1 MFMRNPE
8 GAPQRDRRRFLVLVA
23 GGLGI
28 GYLLVTGLAT
38 AWTDFLWFKSV
49 GFTGVWWVN
58 TVSVA
63 ALGAAGFLF
72 VFLLVWA
79 NLGIADRLS
88 PRHSLLAQGE
98 GDEVVERF
106 RSWVEPRLRWV
117 RLAVATAVGLLVG
130 VGAARWRDLVLPFLN
145 PSSFRLDDPQFGT
158 DLSFY
163 LFRLPFWSVLTS
175 WLFNVVAVTLV
186 IAAAFHYLNGGI
198 RFEQGSRFSVR
209 PGVKAH
215 LSVLAAVLAL
225 IRAVAYRIDSYELV
239 YAPNSVFGAGYT
251 DVNARL
257 PALNLLALVSLVA
270 AVLFLLNIT
279 RPGWTLAIVSVGSW
293 LFVSLAAGAIYPA
306 VVERFQV
313 QPNKLARERPYI
325 ERNIAATRA
334 AFGLDSIEVV
344 PYSAEG
350 TLSAEDIEAN
360 RPIIDNLRLWNRSV
374 LTRTYQQD
382 QEIRP
387 FYGLDK
393 VDTDRYVLDG
403 VPTQVMLAVREL
415 DEVNL
420 PATGWQPERLIY
432 THGYGA
438 VLNAAN
444 QVGEGG
450 EPELLL
456 RDMPPVTE
464 SPEIELDQPRS
475 YFGESYQPGRPV
487 IVRTGP
493 APQEVDYPLGN
504 EIVENEYDGPAGV
517 SVGGFFRRLAFAL
530 RYRDLNLLISSQLR
544 DDSRI
549 LIERNI
555 RSMVGRVTPFL
566 AADADPYPVLLDG
579 RVVWVLDLYTS
590 SSRYPYSQ
598 PVLREDTLRM
608 ARGSGLPPSG
618 FNYVRNSVKATI
630 DAHDGTLRYYVVDP
644 SDPVAA
650 TLGRIYPDL
659 FLDAAELPPGLVEHL
674 RYPQD
679 LFKIQ
684 GEMYLDYHM
693 VNADDFFRRSDA
705 WSIPRDPSTIRR
717 SELLWGDDGTG
728 TQVAYLDKLLPYYL
742 LTRLPG
748 EEDLSYA
755 LVQPF
760 SPLQKP
766 NMSAVL
772 VADSSPGRYGR
783 LIEYRLPSGTLVEG
797 TGQVG
802 IRIEQNDEFS
812 SQFTLWRGQGSTVL
826 MGDMLVVPID
836 DAIFY
841 VQPVYLEAQTGG
853 RPQLRRVVVV
863 YGDRVEWDDT
873 LDGALSEVFGSDT
886 GIVEPPEEGEP
897 TGDVQALLEQA
908 ADAFE
913 RARAALAEGDL
924 GLYQDLVEEAQR
936 LVEQALSQVQPVPD
950 ARVRSLVYA

>member
-1 MFMRNPE
+1 MFIRNPE
-8 GAPQRDRRRFLVLVA
+8 SAPQRDRRRLLVLLA
-23 GGLGI
+23 GGLGLA
-28 GYLLVTGLAT
+28 YLLVTGLAT
-38 AWTDFLWFKSV
+38 LWTDYLWFQSV

-58 TVSVA
+58 LVTSA
-63 ALGAAGFLF
+63 SLGAAGFLV
-72 VFLLVWA
+72 VFLVVLA
-79 NLGIADRLS
+79 NLAIADRLS
-88 PRHSLLAQGE
+88 PRHAFLAQSE
-98 GDEVVERF
+98 TDEVVERF

-117 RLAVATAVGLLVG
+117 RIGVAAGAAVLLG
-130 VGAARWRDLVLPFLN
+130 VGAARWKDLVLPFLN
-145 PSSFRLDDPQFGT
+145 PTRFGIDDPQFGV
-158 DLSFY
+158 DLSY
-163 LFRLPFWSVLTS
+163 YVFRLPLWSTLVN

-186 IAAAFHYLNGGI
+186 LSAVLHYLNGGI
-198 RFEQGSRFSVR
+198 RFEQGVRFTTR

-215 LSVLAAVLAL
+215 VSALAALLAL
-225 IRAVAYRIDSYELV
+225 LRAVAYRIGAFELV
-239 YAPNSVFGAGYT
+239 YAPNAVFGAGYT

-293 LFVSLAAGAIYPA
+293 LFVSIAAGAIYPA
-306 VVERFQV
+306 IVERFQV
-313 QPNKLARERPYI
+313 QPNKLARERLYI

-334 AFGLDSIEVV
+334 AFGLDGIEVL

-350 TLSAEDIEAN
+350 VLTADDIDAN
-360 RPIIDNLRLWNRSV
+360 RPIIDNLRLWNRTV

-403 VPTQVMLAVREL
+403 APTQVMLAVREL

-438 VLNAAN
+438 VLNASN
-444 QVGEGG
+444 QVGAGG
-450 EPELLL
+450 EPALLL

-464 SPEIELDQPRS
+464 NPELELSQPRI

-504 EIVENEYDGPAGV
+504 EIVENEYEGPAGV
-517 SVGGFFRRLAFAL
+517 SVGAFFRKVAFAL

-544 DDSRI
+544 SDSRI

-555 RSMVGRVTPFL
+555 RQMVNRVTPFL

-579 RVVWVLDLYTS
+579 RVVWVLDLYTY

-598 PVLREDTLRM
+598 PALRDDTLRL
-608 ARGSGLPPSG
+608 ARTSGLPQSGG
-618 FNYVRNSVKATI
+618 FNYLRNSVKATI
-630 DAHDGTLRYYVVDP
+630 DAHDGTLRYYLMDP
-644 SDPVAA
+644 SDPIAA
-650 TLGRIYPDL
+650 SLRRIYPNL
-659 FLDAAELPPGLVEHL
+659 FLDAADLPPRLVEHL

-679 LFKIQ
+679 LFKVQ

-717 SELLWGDDGTG
+717 SELVWGDEGGG
-728 TQVAYLDKLLPYYL
+728 TQVTYLDRLMPSYL

-748 EEDLSYA
+748 ETELSYA

-766 NMSAVL
+766 NMSAIL
-772 VADSSPGRYGR
+772 VADSSPSRYGR
-783 LIEYRLPSGTLVEG
+783 LVEYRLPSGTLVEG

-812 SQFTLWRGQGSTVL
+812 AQFTLWRGQGSTVL
-826 MGDMLVVPID
+826 LGDMLVVPID
-836 DAIFY
+836 DAIIY
-841 VQPVYLEAQTGG
+841 VQPVYLEAQAGG

-873 LDGALSEVFGSDT
+873 LDGALAEVFGSGT
-886 GIVEPPEEGEP
+886 GEPPDEGEP
-897 TGDVQALLEQA
+897 SGDVQALLEQA
-908 ADAFE
+908 AETFE
-913 RARAALAEGDL
+913 LARAALAEGDL
-924 GLYQDLVEEAQR
+924 GRYQDLVEEAER
-936 LVEQALSQVQPVPD
+936 LVEQALSQVQPAPE
-950 ARVRSLVYA
+950 ARIGAVIHT